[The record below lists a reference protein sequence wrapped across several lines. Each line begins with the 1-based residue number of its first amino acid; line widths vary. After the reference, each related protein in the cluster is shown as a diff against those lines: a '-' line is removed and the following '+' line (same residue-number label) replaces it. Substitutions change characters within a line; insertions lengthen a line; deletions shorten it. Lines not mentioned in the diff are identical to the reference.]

1 MIFRLVVLWS
11 IMNFFK
17 YYCTIQ
23 LIPDD
28 EEVNIV
34 KFWEMFNVDS
44 YGWAAGRALAAEPS
58 FSMCVGMSPGTGG
71 EWSLGR
77 RGGQRK
83 GQRWRRY
90 IVVVYRRHTCL
101 LTNCQRD
108 TESQTRDTGIIFQL
122 SAKEI

>member
-1 MIFRLVVLWS
+1 MLTV
-11 IMNFFK
+11 
-17 YYCTIQ
+17 TGGQ
-23 LIPDD
+23 
-28 EEVNIV
+28 
-34 KFWEMFNVDS
+34 
-44 YGWAAGRALAAEPS
+44 GGRALAAEPS

-71 EWSLGR
+71 EWSPGR
-77 RGGQRK
+77 RRGQRK

-101 LTNCQRD
+101 LANCQRD